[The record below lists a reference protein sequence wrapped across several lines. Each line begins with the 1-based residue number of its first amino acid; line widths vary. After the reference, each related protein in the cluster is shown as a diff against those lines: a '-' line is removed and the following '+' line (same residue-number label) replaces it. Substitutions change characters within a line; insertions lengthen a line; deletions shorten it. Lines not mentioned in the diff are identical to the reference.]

1 MPLSP
6 QTWTSCARICRDL
19 ESCGQPCEPRPQCPR
34 APANLSLMPN
44 AGHQLD
50 LLDNLTRS
58 DPQAVIQQAN
68 RSLHDTPQR
77 VENETRDLVVE
88 AQAQLDQI
96 RGELWQVRAKLSNL
110 DALSNVSATLHNVT
124 RSAAHYEPVVQ
135 AVDRYR

>member
-1 MPLSP
+1 ML
-6 QTWTSCARICRDL
+6 
-19 ESCGQPCEPRPQCPR
+19 
-34 APANLSLMPN
+34 PA
-44 AGHQLD
+44 A
-50 LLDNLTRS
+50 
-58 DPQAVIQQAN
+58 
-68 RSLHDTPQR
+68 
-77 VENETRDLVVE
+77 E